1 MTDAEP
7 RDGST
12 ELILDSRV
20 LPSTGGASDL
30 LREAIETSSV
40 AARAEELEFVP
51 ADEAEWLKFVSESDS
66 QAGAEIAA
74 AIEALPVSVTA
85 AEIAG
90 VQVFHVVPDTIDAA
104 HADHVFVHVH
114 GGAYVLHGGLAATAE
129 AIGVVL
135 ATGMR
140 AVSIDYRMPP
150 RHPYPAAV
158 DDVIAVYE
166 HMLSERSARSIA
178 MGGSSAGGGITLTA
192 IQQMIAKGVDMPAAL
207 FIGTPGSDLT
217 GTGDTF
223 HTNEGVDRNIPT
235 LDGIIDAAVRLFAG
249 DVDLAD
255 PGISPIYGNF
265 EGFPPTLLVSGTRDL
280 FLSNTVRTHIKMRE
294 AGTVADLLV
303 YEGMSHADYMAI
315 PTAPESLHFYKELNA
330 FVLEHLRASARPS
343 AVSMP
348 EVDSV
353 RWT

>member
-1 MTDAEP
+1 MASV
-7 RDGST
+7 GSSGL
-12 ELILDSRV
+12 ELGPRV
-20 LPSTGGASDL
+20 LPSPVGASDL
-30 LREAIETSSV
+30 LREAIEASPVTDR
-40 AARAEELEFVP
+40 AAELEFVP

-74 AIEALPVSVTA
+74 AIEQLPVSVEVD
-85 AEIAG
+85 EIAG
-90 VQVFHVVPDTIDAA
+90 VQVFHVVPDTVDPA
-104 HADHVFVHVH
+104 HEDHVFVHVH
-114 GGAYVLHGGLAATAE
+114 GGAYVLHGGVAATAE

-135 ATGMR
+135 GTGMR

-192 IQQMIAKGVDMPAAL
+192 IQQLIAKGVEMPAVL
-207 FIGTPGSDLT
+207 FIGTPGSDLSRL
-217 GTGDTF
+217 GDTF

-235 LDGIIDAAVRLFAG
+235 FDGFIEAAVRLYA
-249 DVDLAD
+249 DDLDLFD
-255 PGISPIYGNF
+255 PGISPIYGSF

-280 FLSNTVRTHIKMRE
+280 FLSNTVRTHIKMRQ

-303 YEGMSHADYMAI
+303 YEGMSHADYMAV
-315 PTAPESLHFYKELNA
+315 PTAPESLHFYEELNA
-330 FVLEHLRASARPS
+330 FVLEHLRASARPL
-343 AVSMP
+343 AASMP
-348 EVDSV
+348 EVDST